1 MRGLVTLPATAS
13 VADVCAVLDADGGVI
28 VEDMVSQEVMDAL
41 WQDLEPYLDQT
52 PFGEE
57 GFSGPLTRRCCA
69 LMAKSLHAAAFL
81 TQPHFYGAAKYF
93 LEEEYKFLLAAQQLT
108 TTSSV
113 QLSVTQAIQIWP
125 GEKEQ
130 VLHRDDHL
138 HHRHHPGPD
147 SQIQTLFAACDFTEE
162 NGATRVIPGS
172 HLWDDERVPLPEET
186 VPAVMKR
193 GAGLIYRGGTYH
205 CGGANKSDAPR
216 TALAFSIARGYLRQE
231 ENQYLVVPRETV
243 LKYPREVRD
252 LLGYKVCEPF
262 CGWVEMQDTSI
273 VLESADFTVAAAKN
287 LF

>member
-1 MRGLVTLPATAS
+1 MRGLVTLPASAS

-130 VLHRDDHL
+130 VAA
-138 HHRHHPGPD
+138 PGRPSAPPAPPRAGQPD
-147 SQIQTLFAACDFTEE
+147 S
-162 NGATRVIPGS
+162 NPGRR
-172 HLWDDERVPLPEET
+172 LRL
-186 VPAVMKR
+186 
-193 GAGLIYRGGTYH
+193 YRGKRRH
-205 CGGANKSDAPR
+205 PR
-216 TALAFSIARGYLRQE
+216 DPRQ
-231 ENQYLVVPRETV
+231 
-243 LKYPREVRD
+243 
-252 LLGYKVCEPF
+252 PF
-262 CGWVEMQDTSI
+262 MG
-273 VLESADFTVAAAKN
+273 
-287 LF
+287 